1 MTDPTRSEP
10 RTRRRVWVL
19 TGYDPATGC
28 ATRPVAVAGA
38 VASTVGNADEAGGE
52 EADVQ
57 GIVSWIPL
65 EHVAAERWQT
75 ILATATVPLA
85 RLLDHWAVDAD
96 GITIDVAELEADG
109 LPAGSDLRGTVEL
122 VVDEVLT
129 GSLSLPFGT
138 I

>member
-1 MTDPTRSEP
+1 MTDPTSPEP

-28 ATRPVAVAGA
+28 ATRPVAVAGTIGGA
-38 VASTVGNADEAGGE
+38 HKPDGEGGE
-52 EADVQ
+52 EGGGQ

-65 EHVAAERWQT
+65 EHIAAERWQT

-85 RLLDHWAVDAD
+85 LLLEHWAAEAD
-96 GITIDVAELEADG
+96 GITIDVAELAE
-109 LPAGSDLRGTVEL
+109 LPAGSDLRGTVEV
-122 VVDEVLT
+122 VVDEILT
-129 GSLSLPFGT
+129 GSPPLPFGT

>member
-1 MTDPTRSEP
+1 MTDPTRPELSSP
-10 RTRRRVWVL
+10 WRVWVL

-28 ATRPVAVAGA
+28 ATRPVAVTG
-38 VASTVGNADEAGGE
+38 TIVGDDEPDGEGGE
-52 EADVQ
+52 EGGGQ

-65 EHVAAERWQT
+65 EHIAAERWQT

-85 RLLDHWAVDAD
+85 LLLEHWAAEAD
-96 GITIDVAELEADG
+96 GITIDVAELAE

-122 VVDEVLT
+122 VVDEVLA
-129 GSLSLPFGT
+129 GSLPLPFGT